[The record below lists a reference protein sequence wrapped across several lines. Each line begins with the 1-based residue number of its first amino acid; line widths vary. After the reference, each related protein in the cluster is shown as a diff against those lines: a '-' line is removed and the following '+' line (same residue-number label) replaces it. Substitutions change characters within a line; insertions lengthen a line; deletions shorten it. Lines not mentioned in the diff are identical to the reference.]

1 MRFLPILLASLFVLE
16 PIWAQTNARV
26 PVQTAPPALHLRF
39 LDDARS
45 VPPNSSSVK
54 GFAIQVT
61 DSSGDPVSDAAV
73 AIRLPDQGATGH
85 FPGNL
90 RAWVVY
96 TDSAGVAHFPVI
108 QWEGNVGLAELRASA
123 AKRIA
128 QGELVIQQQVG
139 AEPPGSAPSP
149 AFTRAKG
156 MRPALSPP
164 LNIAVETPEPGTI
177 FAPFADVIPMAVP
190 TSSATAPDMK
200 PQTSA
205 SDVTPARGNTTAG
218 TGVGPHSRRNRWLF
232 IAAMCASAGLGAIVA
247 LLAH

>member
-1 MRFLPILLASLFVLE
+1 MTFLSILLASLFVLE
-16 PIWAQTNARV
+16 PIWAQKDGRG
-26 PVQTAPPALHLRF
+26 PLHTAPPALHLRF

-45 VPPNSSSVK
+45 VLPNSSSVK

-73 AIRLPDQGATGH
+73 AIRLPEEGATGH

-90 RAWVVY
+90 RTWVVN

-128 QGELVIQQQVG
+128 QGELVIQQQVA

-149 AFTRAKG
+149 ALTGAKG
-156 MRPALSPP
+156 MKPALPPP
-164 LNIAVETPEPGTI
+164 LDIVLERPEPGTI
-177 FAPFADVIPMAVP
+177 FAPFADVVPMAVP
-190 TSSATAPDMK
+190 TSSATAPDMER
-200 PQTSA
+200 QTSPSGVTLA
-205 SDVTPARGNTTAG
+205 SGNTTQG

-232 IAAMCASAGLGAIVA
+232 IAAMCASAGLGAMVA